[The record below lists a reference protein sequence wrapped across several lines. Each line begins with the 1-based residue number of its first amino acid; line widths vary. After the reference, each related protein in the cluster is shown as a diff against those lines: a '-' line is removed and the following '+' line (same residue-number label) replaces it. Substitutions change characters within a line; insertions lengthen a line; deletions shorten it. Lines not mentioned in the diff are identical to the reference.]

1 MDDNDVIRFISLEE
15 GDEKKI
21 AFASYLKKDYVAK
34 SMVIYLDRSDIITH
48 IYFSSND
55 YGSVEWKNG
64 VGLTDCHR
72 WESEDQAKSPTYL
85 TRRYTAILSDG
96 AEHADYAKR
105 FILPDVI
112 EHLGDNDLAD
122 LVSDI
127 LHAREYLVP
136 FDYRRFTK

>member
-1 MDDNDVIRFISLEE
+1 MEDSNTIRFISLEE
-15 GDEKKI
+15 GEVKKI

-34 SMVIYLDRSDIITH
+34 SMVIYLDGNDIITH
-48 IYFSSND
+48 IYFSSNN

-64 VGLTDCHR
+64 AGLKDCHR
-72 WESEDQAKSPTYL
+72 WESEDQAKSPSYL

-96 AEHADYAKR
+96 AEHTDYAKR

-112 EHLGDNDLAD
+112 EHLEDNDLAD

-127 LHAREYLVP
+127 LHTREYLVP
-136 FDYRRFTK
+136 FDYRRFIK